1 MHMKIPEYITNHR
14 HHMCALTSG
23 KSFAK
28 ETATAIP
35 IRKKF
40 FDTNAPDFAM
50 MDGGES
56 PPPLISTTLS
66 LVTRN
71 PSFVPK

>member
-1 MHMKIPEYITNHR
+1 
-14 HHMCALTSG
+14 MCVLTSG

-40 FDTNAPDFAM
+40 FDTNALDFAM
-50 MDGGES
+50 RDGGEPS
-56 PPPLISTTLS
+56 PPPLIPTTS
-66 LVTRN
+66 SVVTRN
-71 PSFVPK
+71 PSFALN